1 MVPLSIGFL
10 PMPQV
15 DRYLISYIATVIPN
29 RGSTIFGA
37 MLTLLLVL
45 LRRQDIFNNLLF
57 FQEIFSKSRELA
69 YGNKFLNFEFQMQ
82 IV

>member
-1 MVPLSIGFL
+1 MVPFSIGFL

-29 RGSTIFGA
+29 RGSMIFGA

-45 LRRQDIFNNLLF
+45 LRKQNIWNNLLF
-57 FQEIFSKSRELA
+57 FQEIFSKSGELA
-69 YGNKFLNFEFQMQ
+69 YGDKFLNFEFQM
-82 IV
+82 